1 MAERAYTITKKDP
14 NGNQDYSI
22 GLIDTAAAAANKL
35 VDTDTTPAITA
46 TGVRTF
52 RGSATYVKGSSTN
65 GQLQLLVDGVL
76 VADSGTASTTDG
88 AVLNLAWTGAI
99 ATSAYLKAVITGTA
113 TGASL
118 NFARLGISKPV
129 VNT

>member
-22 GLIDTAAAAANKL
+22 GLIDTNAAAANKL
-35 VDTDTTPAITA
+35 VTTDTTPPVTA
-46 TGVRTF
+46 TGVRTI
-52 RGSATYVKGSSTN
+52 RAQAQYVKGSSTN
-65 GQLQLLVDGVL
+65 GQLQLVVDGVV
-76 VADSGTASTTDG
+76 VADSGAASTTDG
-88 AVLNLAWTGAI
+88 AILSIAWTGAI
-99 ATSAYLKAVITGTA
+99 ATSAYLQAVITGTA

-118 NFARLGISKPV
+118 NYARIGISKPV